1 MLFLSAFRNFVLVD
15 FDSVHPPPTFLLG
28 AGGRGRGRRGEG
40 GEPPTKFSKSGGLAG
55 PKFLERVAG
64 KEEGDFFQGG
74 CSFYIKNELK
84 SKIFN
89 DKKSL

>member
-1 MLFLSAFRNFVLVD
+1 MFTKILYLSSYIYQGKHCRA
-15 FDSVHPPPTFLLG
+15 SVEPNQ
-28 AGGRGRGRRGEG
+28 GGGGG